1 MYGVR
6 QNVRDVAAVRS
17 RSVGF
22 SGARKC
28 SRRFLSPLMQRE
40 DPIEI
45 RKKLVYAILEFLMA
59 VDDEDIPISYLFYII
74 AVIVV
79 MGFLL
84 VGGLFL
90 WLR

>member
-1 MYGVR
+1 
-6 QNVRDVAAVRS
+6 
-17 RSVGF
+17 
-22 SGARKC
+22 
-28 SRRFLSPLMQRE
+28 
-40 DPIEI
+40 
-45 RKKLVYAILEFLMA
+45 MA